1 VATTLAISYL
11 PVCKQQRQKLSLV
24 ALLLVMKQLQT
35 LSACLHLK
43 TKLSNNHFMN
53 VNSNQTASQQ
63 NMKKKTS
70 CLKNCFFYSHCH

>member
-1 VATTLAISYL
+1 MFLPGVLTTLVMSYL
-11 PVCKQQRQKLSLV
+11 PVCKQQQQKLSHV

-35 LSACLHLK
+35 ISACLHLK

-63 NMKKKTS
+63 NMI
-70 CLKNCFFYSHCH
+70 KNFLSQ